1 MINGVCRK
9 SFGAAMLGV
18 GWGLGFTKMAGFSF
32 SMMAGLRVGKLAR
45 IALLSPTGCRYQNR
59 RRDAGR
65 DKRNKCQYRRAKK

>member
-32 SMMAGLRVGKLAR
+32 SMMAGLRVGKLVR
-45 IALLSPTGCRYQNR
+45 IA
-59 RRDAGR
+59 
-65 DKRNKCQYRRAKK
+65 